1 MVHSSL
7 NPPLMNGT
15 LSTKPKW
22 INTKVELLP
31 SNSFFWTPT
40 SHLLPLYPSVLP
52 PTFLLLLPPFSSYL
66 LTPPTSLLLLPPYP
80 YILPPTSYLLTPPTL
95 LRLLPPYSSLSISPS
110 LLLHPYSSLSPPP
123 PYSNPTY
130 CNPTYCPY
138 LLPLPYSS
146 LLITH
151 PPLLPLHN
159 PSILHLPFFLLPPP
173 YASLLTSPL
182 LGLGLSGKFY
192 WRWDIISL
200 LWLILVN

>member
-31 SNSFFWTPT
+31 PNSSFSTPT

-52 PTFLLLLPPFSSYL
+52 STSLPLYPTSYLLPPYSSYLPTSPTSLLLPLYFPL
-66 LTPPTSLLLLPPYP
+66 PPPTSLLLPLPTASLLQPH
-80 YILPPTSYLLTPPTL
+80 ILQPHLLSLLTSSAL
-95 LRLLPPYSSLSISPS
+95 LIPSYYSS
-110 LLLHPYSSLSPPP
+110 
-123 PYSNPTY
+123 
-130 CNPTYCPY
+130 
-138 LLPLPYSS
+138 
-146 LLITH
+146 
-151 PPLLPLHN
+151 PLLPLHN
-159 PSILHLPFFLLPPP
+159 PSILHLPFLLLPPP

>member
-31 SNSFFWTPT
+31 PNSSFLTPT

-52 PTFLLLLPPFSSYL
+52 PTFLLILPPFSSYL
-66 LTPPTSLLLLPPYP
+66 LTPPTSLPLY
-80 YILPPTSYLLTPPTL
+80 PTSY
-95 LRLLPPYSSLSISPS
+95 LLPPYSSYLPTSPTS
-110 LLLHPYSSLSPPP
+110 LLLPLYFPLPPP
-123 PYSNPTY
+123 TSL
-130 CNPTYCPY
+130 
-138 LLPLPYSS
+138 LLPLPTASLLQPHILQPHLLSLLTSSALLIPSYYSS
-146 LLITH
+146 PLITH
-151 PPLLPLHN
+151 PLHN
-159 PSILHLPFFLLPPP
+159 PSILHLPFLLLPPP